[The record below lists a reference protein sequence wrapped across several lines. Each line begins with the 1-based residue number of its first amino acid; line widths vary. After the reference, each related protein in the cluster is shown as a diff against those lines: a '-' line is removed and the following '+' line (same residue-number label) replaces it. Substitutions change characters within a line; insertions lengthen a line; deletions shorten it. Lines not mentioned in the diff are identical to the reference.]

1 MFDKKEFEQVLRD
14 NRYTNPELAR
24 IIGINPATLWRKIN
38 GISDFYRRDIERIK
52 AALKLSAEQVDRI
65 FFAEE
70 QPEKT
75 RVKIQAKKMSARA
88 ALLPY
93 DRKRSHR

>member
-24 IIGINPATLWRKIN
+24 IIRMDPSTLWRKIN

-70 QPEKT
+70 QP
-75 RVKIQAKKMSARA
+75 KKRG
-88 ALLPY
+88 
-93 DRKRSHR
+93 